1 MVFEWFNAKRS
12 MAVPISG
19 PMIQLKAREFAKKI
33 DVNSTFQG
41 SNGWLEKF
49 KRRHNVVQFTVVGEK
64 TTVNETTVIDW
75 KEKLHSIT
83 DGYAQIYIYNMDE
96 TGVFFRAILNKALA
110 VKGSSGKQSKLRL
123 TLVLCFNMIG
133 QFTKPIV
140 IGRAKRP
147 HCFRNIKTDR
157 LPVVWAYNRK
167 AWMTSSIYT
176 HFLTDLNKQ
185 MNTDKNE

>member
-1 MVFEWFNAKRS
+1 M
-12 MAVPISG
+12 P
-19 PMIQLKAREFAKKI
+19 PARKVLSI
-33 DVNSTFQG
+33 DD
-41 SNGWLEKF
+41 KF
-49 KRRHNVVQFTVVGEK
+49 KVVQFTVVSEK
-64 TTVNETTVIDW
+64 STVNETTVIDW

-83 DGYAQIYIYNMDE
+83 DGYAQRDIYNMDE
-96 TGVFFRAILNKALA
+96 TGVLFRALPNKTLA
-110 VKGSSGKQSKLRL
+110 VKGTDCSSGKQSKLRL

-133 QFTKPIV
+133 QFTKPIL

-176 HFLTDLNKQ
+176 HFLTDRAH
-185 MNTDKNE
+185 